1 MSNQSSVHEIG
12 IIKLLKNTKT
22 LFIKNLAKIFLLLAI
37 CFAVAFISFALN
49 LTIIETLDGDAAKG
63 LVVVLSIMTFYIY
76 YVLNFIIVKSID
88 SGQGLIRSTVTIL
101 KKTIPLF
108 LTYILITVC
117 VSLVFAMPFIAF
129 KTLQAP
135 EIEFTTKVITC
146 LFAII
151 TAIFCIFF
159 TIRLWFVNYV
169 LILEEKYYLK
179 SIKLSFK
186 YSKKHVISLLLKN
199 IVIILGAVVA
209 SFIILLPFILIAFLL
224 TDSSLFDQD
233 IFKKE
238 TLNSIVTYIPQ
249 QFVFIANY
257 LLYKFYRA
265 KH

>member
-1 MSNQSSVHEIG
+1 MINHSSAHEIG

-22 LFIKNLAKIFLLLAI
+22 LFIKNLAKIFLLLTV
-37 CFAVAFISFALN
+37 CFAVAFISFAFN
-49 LTIIETLDGDAAKG
+49 LAIVETLDSDTAKA
-63 LVVVLSIMTFYIY
+63 LVITLSIVTFYIY

-88 SGQGLIRSTVTIL
+88 SGYGLIKSTVTIL

-117 VSLVFAMPFIAF
+117 VSMVFAMPFVAF
-129 KTLQAP
+129 KALQAT
-135 EIEFTTKVITC
+135 EISFAAKFVTC
-146 LFAII
+146 LFAIA
-151 TAIFCIFF
+151 TTVFCIFF

-224 TDSSLFDQD
+224 TDSSVMSDN
-233 IFKKE
+233 IIKKE
-238 TLNSIVTYIPQ
+238 TLKSIVTYVPQ

-257 LLYKFYRA
+257 LLYKFYRG

>member
-1 MSNQSSVHEIG
+1 MINHSSAHEIS

-22 LFIKNLAKIFLLLAI
+22 IFIKNLAKIFLLLAA
-37 CFAVAFISFALN
+37 CFAIAFFAFAVN
-49 LTIIETLDGDAAKG
+49 LVIIETFEGDAAQV
-63 LVVVLSIMTFYIY
+63 LVISFSVVIFYIY

-88 SGQGLIRSTVTIL
+88 SGKGLIKSTLAIF

-108 LTYILITVC
+108 LTYVLITIFL
-117 VSLVFAMPFIAF
+117 SLIFAMPFVAF
-129 KTLQAP
+129 KALQSN
-135 EIEFTTKVITC
+135 EIGFVAKFISC
-146 LFAII
+146 LFAIA
-151 TAIFCIFF
+151 TMLLCVFF

-186 YSKKHVISLLLKN
+186 YSKKHVTSLLLKN

-224 TDSSLFDQD
+224 TDGNLFSENL
-233 IFKKE
+233 IKKE
-238 TLNSIVTYIPQ
+238 TVKSIISYVPQ

-257 LLYKFYRA
+257 LLYKFYRS